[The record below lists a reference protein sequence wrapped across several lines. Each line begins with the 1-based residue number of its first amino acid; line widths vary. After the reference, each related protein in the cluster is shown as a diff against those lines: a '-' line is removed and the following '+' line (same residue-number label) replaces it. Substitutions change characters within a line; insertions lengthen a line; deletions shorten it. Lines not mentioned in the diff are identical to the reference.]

1 MVLSPSVK
9 PIPKEKRLMPSITD
23 AQSWYPANDP
33 AHGFAHIRRVYDLCE
48 RLGQEE
54 GADLKILRA
63 AALLH
68 DAQNGASVREGHHLA
83 AARFARHILH
93 AEGWPEEE
101 ISAVQHCI
109 RAHRFRDKREVPQT
123 IEAQVL
129 YDADK
134 LDAIGAVGVIR
145 AVAYAILHGEEI
157 YASPSERFLSTG
169 EREPGEPHTPR
180 HEFIYKLQHIKD
192 QLYTSSGKALAR
204 QRHHFLVHF
213 FQQFEAEMNG
223 LR

>member
-1 MVLSPSVK
+1 
-9 PIPKEKRLMPSITD
+9 MPTINEART
-23 AQSWYPANDP
+23 WYPAYDP
-33 AHGFAHIRRVYDLCE
+33 AHGFAHILRVYDMCE
-48 RLGQEE
+48 SLGIEE
-54 GADLKILRA
+54 GADLKILLA

-68 DAQNGASVREGHHLA
+68 DAKSGPDVRGEHHIASAE
-83 AARFARHILH
+83 FAQEILH
-93 AEGWPEEE
+93 AEGWPDDQ

-109 RAHRFRDKREVPQT
+109 RAHRFRDRAEEPQT

-145 AVAYAILHGEEI
+145 AVSYAILHGQEI
-157 YASPSERFLSTG
+157 YASPSQLFLTTG

-180 HEFIYKLQHIKD
+180 HEFIYKLQHIKN

-204 QRHHFLVHF
+204 QRHHFLVNF
-213 FQQFEAEMNG
+213 FQQFEAEMKG
-223 LR
+223 FR